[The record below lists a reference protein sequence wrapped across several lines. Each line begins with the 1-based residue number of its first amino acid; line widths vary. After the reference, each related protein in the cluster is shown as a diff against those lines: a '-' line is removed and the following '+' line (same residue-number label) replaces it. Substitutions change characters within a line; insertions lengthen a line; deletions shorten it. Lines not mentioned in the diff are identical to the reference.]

1 MNFGMNRT
9 VGMYVL
15 RLSKG
20 SEMFYQMTS
29 HLPPRVP
36 TYFVLYGEYDQMN
49 NKYDKNYNPT

>member
-20 SEMFYQMTS
+20 SEMV
-29 HLPPRVP
+29 LPDDVTFAPTGAHILRSVWRV
-36 TYFVLYGEYDQMN
+36 GS
-49 NKYDKNYNPT
+49 DK